1 MIGIDEIRVEFYGIG
16 GETDADSKAGK
27 IRCSL

>member
-1 MIGIDEIRVEFYGIG
+1 MIGIDEIR
-16 GETDADSKAGK
+16 GEYYEGVRIDVDSKAGK